1 MPAFF
6 PSTFRNKPQPVL
18 KQKQMSKNPT
28 PHKQHKHNLVIL
40 VACTSTVLSSFP
52 PLSKHYAQLR
62 QHSGKRR
69 ISSPGIKTNA
79 SLDRSPPNSWLL
91 LQRYHVSDICNWWLD
106 KTGFSLSVSQIYHDH
121 FQFWACHLKHLQ
133 LFPAWHQLKIQMV

>member
-40 VACTSTVLSSFP
+40 VACTSTLLSSFP

-79 SLDRSPPNSWLL
+79 SLDRSPRTVDCFYNAITFQTSVTGDLIK
-91 LQRYHVSDICNWWLD
+91 QVSVCP
-106 KTGFSLSVSQIYHDH
+106 F
-121 FQFWACHLKHLQ
+121 LKFIMIIFNFEH
-133 LFPAWHQLKIQMV
+133 AI